1 MWLVHSDG
9 VSISWWEDGETRHVT
24 FMQGDQIAELS
35 NRKLGRALDNLAKI
49 PDSGVTNPER

>member
-24 FMQGDQIAELS
+24 YMQGDQIAEVSNVKLS
-35 NRKLGRALDNLAKI
+35 RALDNLAQI
-49 PDSGVTNPER
+49 PNSGVTNSER